1 MNSLRPMTN
10 KKGWITIH
18 RSKQAAEAA
27 PVIIRLTDYGAQ
39 PDSEQDTQPAMT
51 RAIQAA
57 SQISGP
63 VVLDC
68 AQGRYHFY
76 PHEAI
81 QAPYYISNTASEEEN
96 PDITKTIGLRLKGM
110 DGLKLEGN
118 DSLFIFH
125 GKQTMLLLDGCTNVE
140 ICNLRTD
147 YDRPTVT
154 EMTIVEKGSSYFDA
168 SVHPD
173 SCYEILNGQL
183 AWVGAGWSFMN
194 GPMQTYDP
202 LRNTTWRMDNWLEQ
216 AKNVEEIEPRLLR
229 FHFDFSPDVGLGH
242 VLQNRDGLRDQ
253 VGVLITECSDVTF
266 ANVGLHFMHGLGV
279 VGQFSRNLTFRRM
292 NMTPRI
298 ETRRTVAGFA
308 DFLHLSSCG
317 GKVVVEDSRFIGSH
331 DDSINVHGTYLRIIE
346 RMGENSV
353 KVRFMHPQ
361 TYGLPAFYPEDVIE
375 FVRAGSLTTYA
386 VNQVVG
392 VQRLTAREFILT
404 LAHGLSEDIGSQDVI
419 ENTTWTP
426 EVEIVN
432 NYFARVP
439 TRGILV
445 TTRRKV
451 WIANNVF
458 ERMHMS
464 AILVAADA
472 KSWYESG
479 RVEDVT
485 ITGNHFIEC
494 GSEEYPVI
502 SIAPE
507 NEEMDEGLPVHKQ
520 VIIQNNQFET
530 SSSVMLLCAKSTSG
544 LVFTSNEV
552 VRVDGGD
559 LLSCIEDFVHV
570 TACTEADI
578 QGNTVSNRAKT

>member
-1 MNSLRPMTN
+1 M
-10 KKGWITIH
+10 
-18 RSKQAAEAA
+18 
-27 PVIIRLTDYGAQ
+27 IIRLTDYGAQ
-39 PDSEQDTQPAMT
+39 PNSEQDTQPAMT

-81 QAPYYISNTASEEEN
+81 RAPYYISNTASEEEN
-96 PDITKTIGLRLKGM
+96 PDITKTIGLRLKGL

-125 GKQTMLLLDGCTNVE
+125 GKQTMLVLDGCTNME

-147 YDRPTVT
+147 YDQPTVT
-154 EMTIVEKGSSYFDA
+154 EMTIVDRGSSYFDA
-168 SVHPD
+168 RVHPD
-173 SCYEILNGQL
+173 SRYEILNGQL
-183 AWVGAGWSFMN
+183 AWVGEGWSFMN

-216 AKNVEEIEPRLLR
+216 AIKVEEIEPRLLR
-229 FHFDFSPDVGLGH
+229 FHFNFSPDVDLGH

-279 VGQFSRNLTFRRM
+279 VGQFSRNLTFRKM
-292 NMTPRI
+292 NMTPRT

-317 GKVVVEDSRFIGSH
+317 GKIVVEDSRFIGSH
-331 DDSINVHGTYLRIIE
+331 DDSINVHGTYLRITQRVRE
-346 RMGENSV
+346 DSV

-361 TYGLPAFYPEDVIE
+361 TYGLPAFYPGDEVE

-386 VNQVVG
+386 ANQVVG
-392 VQRLTAREFILT
+392 VQRLTAREFILI
-404 LAHGLSEDIGSQDVI
+404 LAHGLPEYIGSQDVI
-419 ENTTWTP
+419 ENITWTP

-451 WIANNVF
+451 WIADNVF

-464 AILVAADA
+464 AILIAADA

-485 ITGNHFIEC
+485 ITGNHFVEC

-507 NEEMDEGLPVHKQ
+507 NEEKHEGLPVHKQ
-520 VIIQNNQFET
+520 VIIQNNRFET
-530 SSSVMLLCAKSTSG
+530 CSNVMLLCAKSTSG
-544 LVFTSNEV
+544 LVFTSNEII
-552 VRVDGGD
+552 RTGGVD
-559 LLSCIEDFVHV
+559 LLSCIEDFVHI
-570 TACTEADI
+570 TACNEVDI
-578 QGNTVSNRAKT
+578 QGNTVSSNAKI

>member
-1 MNSLRPMTN
+1 M
-10 KKGWITIH
+10 
-18 RSKQAAEAA
+18 
-27 PVIIRLTDYGAQ
+27 IIRLTDYGAQ
-39 PDSEQDTQPAMT
+39 PDTEQDTQPAMV

-81 QAPYYISNTASEEEN
+81 QAPYHISNTASEEEN
-96 PDITKTIGLRLKGM
+96 PDITKTIGLLLKGLE
-110 DGLKLEGN
+110 GLKLEGN
-118 DSLFIFH
+118 GSLFIFH
-125 GKQTMLLLDGCTNVE
+125 GKQTMLVLDGCTNVE
-140 ICNLRTD
+140 ICNLCID
-147 YDRPTVT
+147 YDLPTVT
-154 EMTIVEKGSSYFDA
+154 EMTIVGRGSSYFDA
-168 SVHPD
+168 RVHPD
-173 SCYEILNGQL
+173 SRYQILNGQL
-183 AWVGAGWSFMN
+183 FWVGEGWSFMS

-202 LRNTTWRMDNWLEQ
+202 LCNTTWRMDNWLEQ
-216 AKNVEEIEPRLLR
+216 VKNVEEMEPMLLR
-229 FHFDFSPDVGLGH
+229 LHFDFSPDVVLGH

-253 VGVLITECSDVTF
+253 VGVLITECSEVTF
-266 ANVGLHFMHGLGV
+266 ANVGLHFLHGLGV
-279 VGQFSRNLTFRRM
+279 VGQFSRNLTFRGM
-292 NMTPRI
+292 NMTPRT
-298 ETRRTVAGFA
+298 ETKRTVAGFA

-346 RMGENSV
+346 RMGETSV

-361 TYGLPAFYPEDVIE
+361 TYGLPAFYPGDEIE

-386 VNQVVG
+386 ANQVVG
-392 VQRLTAREFILT
+392 IKRLTARELILI
-404 LAHGLSEDIGSQDVI
+404 LAHGIPEDIGSQDVI
-419 ENTTWTP
+419 ENITWTP

-432 NYFARVP
+432 NYFARIP

-451 WIANNVF
+451 WIALNVF
-458 ERMHMS
+458 ERMHMN
-464 AILVAADA
+464 AILIAVDA

-485 ITGNHFIEC
+485 IRDNRFIEC
-494 GSEEYPVI
+494 GSEGYPVI

-530 SSSVMLLCAKSTSG
+530 SSNVTLLCAKSTSG
-544 LVFTSNEV
+544 LVFTSNEI
-552 VRVDGGD
+552 VRVGRAD
-559 LLSCIEDFVHV
+559 LYCDIDDFVHI

-578 QGNTVSNRAKT
+578 QGNTFRTNM

>member
-1 MNSLRPMTN
+1 M
-10 KKGWITIH
+10 
-18 RSKQAAEAA
+18 
-27 PVIIRLTDYGAQ
+27 IIRLTDYGAQ
-39 PDSEQDTQPAMT
+39 PDTEQDTQSAMI

-81 QAPYYISNTASEEEN
+81 QAPYHISNTASEEEN
-96 PDITKTIGLRLKGM
+96 PDITKTIGLLLKGLE
-110 DGLKLEGN
+110 GLKLEGN
-118 DSLFIFH
+118 GSLFIFH
-125 GKQTMLLLDGCTNVE
+125 GKQTMLVLDGCTNVE
-140 ICNLRTD
+140 ICNLCTD

-154 EMTIVEKGSSYFDA
+154 EMTIVGRGSRYFDA
-168 SVHPD
+168 RVHPD
-173 SCYEILNGQL
+173 SRYQILNGQL
-183 AWVGAGWSFMN
+183 VWVGEGWSFMN

-202 LRNTTWRMDNWLEQ
+202 LCNTTWRMDNWLEQ
-216 AKNVEEIEPRLLR
+216 VKNVEEMEPMLLR
-229 FHFDFSPDVGLGH
+229 LHFDFSPDVVLGH

-253 VGVLITECSDVTF
+253 VGVLITECSEVTF
-266 ANVGLHFMHGLGV
+266 ANVGLHFLHGLGV
-279 VGQFSRNLTFRRM
+279 VGQFSRNLTFRGM
-292 NMTPRI
+292 NMTPRT
-298 ETRRTVAGFA
+298 ETKRTVAGFA

-346 RMGENSV
+346 RMGETSV

-361 TYGLPAFYPEDVIE
+361 TYGLPAFYPGDEIE

-386 VNQVVG
+386 ANQVVG
-392 VQRLTAREFILT
+392 IKRLTARELILI
-404 LAHGLSEDIGSQDVI
+404 LAHGIPEDIGSQDVI
-419 ENTTWTP
+419 ENITWTP

-451 WIANNVF
+451 WIAHNVF
-458 ERMHMS
+458 ERMHMN
-464 AILVAADA
+464 AILIAVDA

-485 ITGNHFIEC
+485 IRDNRFIEC
-494 GSEEYPVI
+494 GSQEYPVI
-502 SIAPE
+502 SLAPE
-507 NEEMDEGLPVHKQ
+507 NEVMDEGVPVHKQ

-530 SSSVMLLCAKSTSG
+530 CSNVMLLCAKNTSG
-544 LVFTSNEV
+544 LVFRSNEI
-552 VRVDGGD
+552 VRAGGVD
-559 LLSCIEDFVHV
+559 LRSCIEDFVHI
-570 TACTEADI
+570 TACTEVDI
-578 QGNTVSNRAKT
+578 QGNTVSSNAKTQ